1 MRPAAPTVS
10 VLRRASA
17 RPSVTAAQAS
27 VEIVLNGERR
37 RLPAGASV
45 AALIAQL
52 GLRSELVAVE
62 CNGAVVRR
70 AEHATRVLAD
80 GDVLELVTLVGGG

>member
-1 MRPAAPTVS
+1 MEPLVSLLRPARAP
-10 VLRRASA
+10 A
-17 RPSVTAAQAS
+17 RSTVTAAQAS
-27 VEIVLNGERR
+27 VEFLLNGERR
-37 RLPAGASV
+37 SLPAGASV
-45 AALIAQL
+45 ASLIAHL

-70 AEHATRVLAD
+70 AEHATRLLAD

>member
-1 MRPAAPTVS
+1 MN
-10 VLRRASA
+10 
-17 RPSVTAAQAS
+17 AAQAS
-27 VEIVLNGERR
+27 VEFLLNGERR
-37 RLPAGASV
+37 SLPAGASV
-45 AALIAQL
+45 AVLIAQL

-62 CNGAVVRR
+62 CNGEVLRR